1 MRNDTDGQKD
11 ETFYYIVDD
20 SWQVFIKAIDMNC
33 NEVGLPVAF
42 SILDRFAEPPACA
55 QP

>member
-11 ETFYYIVDD
+11 ETFYYIVDET
-20 SWQVFIKAIDMNC
+20 WQIFIQAVDMNC
-33 NEVGLPVAF
+33 NEIGLPVAF
-42 SILDRFAEPPACA
+42 HIEDRNAPTPPCA